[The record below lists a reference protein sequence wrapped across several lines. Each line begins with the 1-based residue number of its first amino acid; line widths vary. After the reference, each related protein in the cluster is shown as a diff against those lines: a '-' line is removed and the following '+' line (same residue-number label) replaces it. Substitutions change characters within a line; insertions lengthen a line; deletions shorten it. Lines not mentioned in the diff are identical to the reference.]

1 MEKLQEELLEIEKRW
16 LEIVYELYIIKKYD
30 LEY

>member
-1 MEKLQEELLEIEKRW
+1 MEKLQEELQEIEKRW
-16 LEIVYELYIIKKYD
+16 LEIQYELYILKKYD

>member
-16 LEIVYELYIIKKYD
+16 LEIVYELYILEKYD
-30 LEY
+30 LDY